1 MTAMTQ
7 INRIGVGVALAAL
20 VAVGVR
26 LTAAQDAPQ
35 QDPKLALRDQV
46 LASKACSGCDLSGIS
61 FPKESNLKNADLSSA
76 KLVGASFY
84 GADLTGAN
92 LQGADLTNANLW
104 QADLTNANL
113 GGVNLN
119 GANLGG
125 SKGADLVTAVTN
137 DKTTC
142 PDGNAG
148 PCR

>member
-1 MTAMTQ
+1 MTKTIKFLSLSA
-7 INRIGVGVALAAL
+7 VFAVALFSVNRSL
-20 VAVGVR
+20 G
-26 LTAAQDAPQ
+26 AQEP
-35 QDPKLALRDQV
+35 QDPKVALREQV
-46 LASKACSGCDLSGIS
+46 LASKSCPGCDLTGVS
-61 FPKESNLKNADLSSA
+61 FLKSANLKNADLSNA

-92 LQGADLTNANLW
+92 LQGADLSNALLW

-113 GGVNLN
+113 GGVNLS

-125 SKGADLVTAVTN
+125 AKGADLVTAVTN